1 METQLHVYYFYKLL
15 FRKRFFGGPVRWKQ
29 WEITLS
35 FFSGQ
40 ALLNYTL
47 NDTGHGSP
55 KFVLFLND
63 DWSDALEEPDCDSKL
78 EIARAVCKCY
88 NYQSD

>member
-1 METQLHVYYFYKLL
+1 
-15 FRKRFFGGPVRWKQ
+15 
-29 WEITLS
+29 
-35 FFSGQ
+35 
-40 ALLNYTL
+40 LNYTL

-63 DWSDALEEPDCDSKL
+63 DWSDALEEPDCDGKL

-88 NYQSD
+88 NYQSN